1 LKLVSDQTIEG
12 GVTMKRPFI
21 TLAAIAALAFPA
33 VSQATPIHPGPYVS
47 GFIGGSSVTNTN
59 ATTSDLISGTASF
72 SDRVRF
78 DPSINIGGTGGFD
91 FGVVRL
97 EGELSYKHGEISS
110 VTSQNVA
117 TGATTQF
124 VATDGSLGALAM
136 MVNAFIDLH
145 NYSPI
150 TPYLGGGI
158 GFAAL
163 HLSDTTGFIAG
174 TGQPSDVFSRDDDT
188 VFAYQA
194 GAGLEVALNR
204 RFSLDLGYRY
214 FATSRATFDRNPRIS
229 TSMKFES
236 HNGAVGFRVKF

>member
-1 LKLVSDQTIEG
+1 
-12 GVTMKRPFI
+12 MKRPFI
-21 TLAAIAALAFPA
+21 TIAAIAALAFPA
-33 VSQATPIHPGPYVS
+33 VSQAAPIHPGPYVS
-47 GFIGGSSVTNTN
+47 GFIGGSSVINTN
-59 ATTSDLISGTASF
+59 ATTNDFINGDSF

-78 DPSINIGGTGGFD
+78 DPGINIGGTGGFD

-110 VTSQNVA
+110 VTSQKVA

-124 VATDGSLGALAM
+124 VSTDGSLGALAM
-136 MVNAFIDLH
+136 MVNAFIDLR
-145 NYSPI
+145 NYSPV
-150 TPYLGGGI
+150 TPYIGGGI

-163 HLSDTTGFIAG
+163 HLSDTTGIIPG
-174 TGQPSDVFSRDDDT
+174 TGSSPVFSHDDDT

-194 GAGLEVALNR
+194 GAGLEIALNR

-214 FATSRATFDRNPRIS
+214 FATSKATFDRNPAIA